1 MNGFKAYRYYLAL
14 KLHFTTDKFNVFENK
29 GNVRGSYETFE
40 ARNDKYLF
48 DKLGRVF
55 GTDRELIQFI
65 ASQFVY
71 NNPNFIYDLNQAHD
85 NYTQWVKV
93 KESMTKIFSDDLN
106 TILLEVEKNG
116 YTLEDVFNCTLNDF
130 PVIIKLYLGKR
141 ITAQTINIISSMNEV
156 VAGWLNNKNLALVLE
171 SEIRIIYKMDG
182 FLKYNKEKLQQL
194 YTEFIENVSMG
205 MINNYE

>member
-29 GNVRGSYETFE
+29 GHVRGSYETFD
-40 ARNDKYLF
+40 ARNDKHLF
-48 DKLGRVF
+48 DKLGRIF

-65 ASQFVY
+65 AAQFVY

-93 KESMTKIFSDDLN
+93 KESITKVFSDDIN
-106 TILLEVEKNG
+106 TIQLEAEKNG
-116 YTLEDVFNCTLNDF
+116 YTLDEIFNCTLNDF

-141 ITAQTINIISSMNEV
+141 ISPQTVAILANMNEAV
-156 VAGWLNNKNLALVLE
+156 SMWLNNPNLSLVLE
-171 SEIRIIYKMDG
+171 SEIRILYKMDK
-182 FLKYNKEKLQQL
+182 FLKYNEEKLQKI
-194 YTEFIENVSMG
+194 YNEFIESISMG
-205 MINNYE
+205 MINNHE